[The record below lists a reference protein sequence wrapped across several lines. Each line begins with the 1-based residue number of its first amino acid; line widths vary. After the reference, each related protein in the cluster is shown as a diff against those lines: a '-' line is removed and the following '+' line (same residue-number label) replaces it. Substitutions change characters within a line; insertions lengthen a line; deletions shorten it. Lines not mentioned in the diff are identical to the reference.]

1 MEDKENSV
9 RKAEV
14 YKQYYSDPVFREPWE
29 KVREALMDAFPK
41 TAPTDT
47 ATRERI
53 YLMLGLL
60 AKLDEFVGRTIA
72 SGEID
77 KRAMENLVE
86 ARKRGFLG
94 LTH

>member
-1 MEDKENSV
+1 MEDSI
-9 RKAEV
+9 RKAEL
-14 YKQYYSDPVFREPWE
+14 YKQYYNDPAFREPWNM
-29 KVREALMDAFPK
+29 VREALMDAFPK
-41 TAPTDT
+41 TAAGDT

-60 AKLDEFVGRTIA
+60 TKLDEFVGRTIA

-77 KRAMENLVE
+77 KRALETLTE
-86 ARKRGFLG
+86 ARKRGLFG

>member
-1 MEDKENSV
+1 MEDNI
-9 RKAEV
+9 RKAEL
-14 YKQYYSDPVFREPWE
+14 YKQYYNDLAFREPWD

-41 TAPTDT
+41 TAATDT

-60 AKLDEFVGRTIA
+60 TKLDEFVGRTIA

-77 KRAMENLVE
+77 KRALENLVE

>member
-1 MEDKENSV
+1 MEDTI
-9 RKAEV
+9 RKAEL
-14 YKQYYSDPVFREPWE
+14 YKQYYNDPAFREPWN

-41 TAPTDT
+41 TAAGDT

-60 AKLDEFVGRTIA
+60 TKLDEFVGRTIA

-77 KRAMENLVE
+77 KRALETLAE
-86 ARKRGFLG
+86 ARKRGIFG
-94 LTH
+94 LTR

>member
-1 MEDKENSV
+1 MEDNI
-9 RKAEV
+9 RRAEL
-14 YKQYYSDPVFREPWE
+14 YKQYHNDPTFREPWE

-41 TAPTDT
+41 TAAGDT

-77 KRAMENLVE
+77 KRALETLVE

>member
-1 MEDKENSV
+1 MEDNI
-9 RKAEV
+9 RKAEL
-14 YKQYYSDPVFREPWE
+14 YKQYYNDPAFREPWN
-29 KVREALMDAFPK
+29 KVRKALMDAFPK
-41 TAPTDT
+41 TAAGDT

-60 AKLDEFVGRTIA
+60 SKVDEFVGRTIA

-77 KRAMENLVE
+77 KRALETLTE
-86 ARKRGFLG
+86 ARKRGLFG

>member
-1 MEDKENSV
+1 MDDSI
-9 RKAEV
+9 RRAEV
-14 YKQYYSDPVFREPWE
+14 YKQYFEDPIYREPWE

-41 TAPTDT
+41 TAAGDT

-60 AKLDEFVGRTIA
+60 KKVDEFVGRTIA

-77 KRAMENLVE
+77 KRALDKL
-86 ARKRGFLG
+86 ALDRKQGFLG
-94 LTH
+94 LGN